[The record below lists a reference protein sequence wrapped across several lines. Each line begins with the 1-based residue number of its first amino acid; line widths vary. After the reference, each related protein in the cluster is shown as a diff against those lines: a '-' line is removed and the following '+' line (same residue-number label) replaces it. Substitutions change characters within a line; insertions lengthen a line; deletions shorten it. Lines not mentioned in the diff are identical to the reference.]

1 MRSRIPKVLHPL
13 AGLPLLEHVLSAAS
27 SLQPATTVVV
37 VGPGGQAIR
46 EAFSNRRVTF
56 VDQGEPLGTGHAVLA
71 AREAVSAPLLVV
83 LPGDVPLVPP
93 QALQELVEFHL
104 KNKFIVSFLSLELP
118 EPGRYGRVVR
128 QEGQVVRIVEANDAS
143 PAELAIREVNSG
155 IFCLS
160 NRPELWEALAGLSR
174 GNAQGEYYLTDLVE
188 KFAPGGGVGALPWSP
203 AEDLLGVNDRLDLAR
218 LEGILQGRL
227 ARGLMQAGVSIPHPQ
242 AVYLSPKAK
251 VGQDT
256 VLWPHTY
263 LWGETQVGE
272 GCEIGPGTFLLDSH
286 VAAGARVWFSVLEG
300 AMVEEE
306 ARVGP
311 YAHLRPGARIGRRAR
326 VGNFVE
332 VKNAQLGEGVKA
344 GHLAYIGDAEVGP
357 HANIGAG
364 AITCN
369 YDGIRKHRTEIG
381 AGAFIGTNAAL
392 VAPIRIGEGAY
403 VAAGSVVTQ
412 DVPPYALALARP
424 PQHIKPGWAK
434 GRGESD
440 G

>member
-1 MRSRIPKVLHPL
+1 
-13 AGLPLLEHVLSAAS
+13 
-27 SLQPATTVVV
+27 
-37 VGPGGQAIR
+37 
-46 EAFSNRRVTF
+46 
-56 VDQGEPLGTGHAVLA
+56 
-71 AREAVSAPLLVV
+71 
-83 LPGDVPLVPP
+83 
-93 QALQELVEFHL
+93 
-104 KNKFIVSFLSLELP
+104 
-118 EPGRYGRVVR
+118 
-128 QEGQVVRIVEANDAS
+128 
-143 PAELAIREVNSG
+143 
-155 IFCLS
+155 
-160 NRPELWEALAGLSR
+160 
-174 GNAQGEYYLTDLVE
+174 
-188 KFAPGGGVGALPWSP
+188 
-203 AEDLLGVNDRLDLAR
+203 
-218 LEGILQGRL
+218 
-227 ARGLMQAGVSIPHPQ
+227 MQAGVSIPHPQ